1 MKLELNLF
9 LTIAIAVMVLIVG
22 DFIKKRVEIL
32 RRFCIPVPVVGGL
45 IFTIL
50 LSLGYSTG
58 LFTLK
63 MNFVLSN
70 FFALA
75 FYSSIGF
82 TASYKML
89 KKGGPQVVKF
99 LLASII
105 VVILQNFLGVYLAK
119 FLGLNPL
126 VGLATASIPMTGGHG
141 TSAAF
146 APVLEEAGLSNALTI
161 TLAAATF
168 GLVAGSLIGGPT
180 GKFLIEKYKLFSKI
194 VKNDK
199 KETCEEKNLE
209 NINVIDEKRVQ
220 SGMYQLLLSMA
231 FGSIISLGLKKI
243 GLTFPDSVGAMI
255 AAAIIRNI
263 ADYSS
268 NLKIKEVEIRIMGDL
283 SLMLFLALSM
293 MNLKLWQIADLAIPM
308 VILLVAQTILM
319 FLCAVF
325 LTFKM
330 MGKDYEA
337 AMMAVGH
344 CGFGLGAVPT
354 AMANMQS
361 VEEKYGKAPTAFF
374 ILPLVGS
381 LFINFF
387 NSIIIVA
394 FINLYK

>member
-1 MKLELNLF
+1 
-9 LTIAIAVMVLIVG
+9 
-22 DFIKKRVEIL
+22 
-32 RRFCIPVPVVGGL
+32 
-45 IFTIL
+45 
-50 LSLGYSTG
+50 
-58 LFTLK
+58 
-63 MNFVLSN
+63 
-70 FFALA
+70 
-75 FYSSIGF
+75 
-82 TASYKML
+82 
-89 KKGGPQVVKF
+89 
-99 LLASII
+99 
-105 VVILQNFLGVYLAK
+105 
-119 FLGLNPL
+119 
-126 VGLATASIPMTGGHG
+126 
-141 TSAAF
+141 
-146 APVLEEAGLSNALTI
+146 
-161 TLAAATF
+161 
-168 GLVAGSLIGGPT
+168 
-180 GKFLIEKYKLFSKI
+180 
-194 VKNDK
+194 
-199 KETCEEKNLE
+199 
-209 NINVIDEKRVQ
+209 
-220 SGMYQLLLSMA
+220 
-231 FGSIISLGLKKI
+231 
-243 GLTFPDSVGAMI
+243 MI